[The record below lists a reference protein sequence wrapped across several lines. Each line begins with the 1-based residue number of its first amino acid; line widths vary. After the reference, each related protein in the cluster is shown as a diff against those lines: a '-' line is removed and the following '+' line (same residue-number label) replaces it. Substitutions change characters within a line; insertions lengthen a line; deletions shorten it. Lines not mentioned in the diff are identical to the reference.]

1 MTNFDNND
9 TEQDFT
15 GAIIEKIK
23 KLFENKIVLIAAV
36 IVLAVIAAV
45 IFVSAMLS
53 KGPGGSGEKFETISE
68 LAQHAGNGE
77 DKIFGFSKSG
87 LEVTMRIADICSVDE
102 ESGETYTSLY
112 YGDQYDQKYVFTD
125 YIIKNKTS
133 KDIVINCGSNTEGSL
148 DLFLGYFND
157 GSDEWD
163 EEDELDYCAFYMLY
177 DRNLKD
183 VVKNTDVVI
192 GAKETKSFT
201 LRYSMRS
208 ESINRC
214 SGVYFCELYKDD
226 DEFTKYAVMGIG
238 KPVISCEFKNSELFP
253 QMILDE
259 KRAAENTEKKQSEI
273 LETAAPLKYQMKAI
287 DSSSYIFSSINTGS
301 GPYRL
306 SVEIAAE
313 GSAEGNLS
321 AGISGYSAV
330 MENDSI
336 QGPIF
341 ELSYTKGLE
350 VEKVK
355 LIFEINEQARDNVL
369 GKYTATS
376 TELDGIKRFN
386 VFMYDEEINASL
398 PIETK
403 FDLEN
408 NIVYA
413 ETDRCGTYALA
424 DMEIW
429 FDMLTG
435 EIDS

>member
-1 MTNFDNND
+1 MTNFDNENN
-9 TEQDFT
+9 EQDFT
-15 GAIIEKIK
+15 GAVIEKIK
-23 KLFENKIVLIAAV
+23 KLFENKIVLIVTV
-36 IVLAVIAAV
+36 IVLAVIAAI
-45 IFVSAMLS
+45 IFAAAMLS
-53 KGPGGSGEKFETISE
+53 KDSGGSGEKFDTVSE
-68 LAQHAGNGE
+68 LAQHIGNGE
-77 DKIFGFSKSG
+77 DKVFSFSKSG
-87 LEVTMRIADICSVDE
+87 FEVTMRISDICSVDE

-112 YGDQYDQKYVFTD
+112 YGDQYDNKYVLTD

-133 KDIVINCGSNTEGSL
+133 KDVVINCGSDTEGSL

-157 GSDEWD
+157 SSDKWEQDD
-163 EEDELDYCAFYMLY
+163 EQDFCASYMLY
-177 DRNLKD
+177 DRKLKD
-183 VVKNTDVVI
+183 VIKDTEIII

-214 SGVYFCELYKDD
+214 GGIYFCELYKDD

-238 KPVISCEFKNSELFP
+238 KPVISCEFNNSDLFP

-259 KRAAENTEKKQSEI
+259 KRAAEDAGKNQDMTPEAEV
-273 LETAAPLKYQMKAI
+273 PLKYQMKKI
-287 DSSSYIFSSINTGS
+287 DSSSYIFSSINTVS
-301 GPYRL
+301 DPYKL

-313 GSAEGNLS
+313 GNAEGNLS

-330 MENDSI
+330 MENESI

-341 ELSYTKGLE
+341 ELSYTEGLE
-350 VEKVK
+350 IEKIK
-355 LIFEINEQARDNVL
+355 LIFEINEHARANVL
-369 GKYTATS
+369 GKYTDTS
-376 TELDGIKRFN
+376 TEFDGIKRFN
-386 VFMYDEEINASL
+386 VFMYDEDTNMSL

-435 EIDS
+435 EK